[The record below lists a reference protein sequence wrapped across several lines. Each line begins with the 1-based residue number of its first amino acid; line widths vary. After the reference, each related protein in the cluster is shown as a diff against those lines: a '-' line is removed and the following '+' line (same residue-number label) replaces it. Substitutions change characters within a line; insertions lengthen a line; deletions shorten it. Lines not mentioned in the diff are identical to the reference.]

1 MAKEKTELV
10 LFFVKNESDEI
21 VMMARAKDD
30 VDKGVKID
38 SESTAIALVLMHP
51 FFSLLPEEEYDEMV
65 ELIKG
70 VSSFF
75 VLKENIQTITNVGGN
90 LLSENCIAI
99 QIALESVFEEL
110 QQLLDKNENIQSN
123 SRSFSGPEGVY
134 VDCDPLDIKAESN
147 SLAMRVKGLAPT
159 YNGIMINSQ
168 KEVIDEFTIPTR
180 DDYGFLDLFNKTVDN
195 WQYGETIYTQIPS
208 DGEFKFTFK
217 VDVGNL
223 LSYMVSYGIDMLG
236 GSKILKKQ
244 FGIDTNKM
252 TEFLYDRF
260 VSYLSAQAAPG
271 TLTVLSYTEI
281 IWGGF
286 CDYLCFGSESGSAE
300 ALTSTAQALLSA
312 DFSPVLR
319 EYLEKGLSFPAARQG
334 ALEAMGM
341 DASCLSAPNDILAVE
356 YCKAILA
363 QNTNMKPLP
372 IRRGG
377 SYHDTAADP
386 ENPSATAVRGLMVSG
401 QDWGSYV
408 PEAAR
413 SIFSGAAVHTLS
425 AGERAVLAV
434 LRSMAEDQFA
444 ALPYGSEGL
453 WRKLMHTCRKK
464 STLEEI
470 ASEVKSK
477 RYTRSRIDRM
487 ILCAFLGIT
496 EEMVASPAPYC
507 RVLAFNDRGR
517 AILKKAK
524 EAVPILNAGEP
535 SDDPYWELEKRWG
548 GLYGL
553 FAENHPDVP
562 NSEENRRIYYHK
574 ETKSN

>member
-1 MAKEKTELV
+1 MTVTGIICEYNPLHLGHQRQLDAIRALNGKSSGIVCLMSGNFVQRGAPAIIDKSLRAKAAVLSGADLV
-10 LFFVKNESDEI
+10 LELPVTAALSSAEGF
-21 VMMARAKDD
+21 AAQ
-30 VDKGVKID
+30 GV
-38 SESTAIALVLMHP
+38 
-51 FFSLLPEEEYDEMV
+51 
-65 ELIKG
+65 
-70 VSSFF
+70 
-75 VLKENIQTITNVGGN
+75 
-90 LLSENCIAI
+90 
-99 QIALESVFEEL
+99 
-110 QQLLDKNENIQSN
+110 
-123 SRSFSGPEGVY
+123 
-134 VDCDPLDIKAESN
+134 
-147 SLAMRVKGLAPT
+147 
-159 YNGIMINSQ
+159 GI
-168 KEVIDEFTIPTR
+168 
-180 DDYGFLDLFNKTVDN
+180 L
-195 WQYGETIYTQIPS
+195 
-208 DGEFKFTFK
+208 
-217 VDVGNL
+217 
-223 LSYMVSYGIDMLG
+223 
-236 GSKILKKQ
+236 
-244 FGIDTNKM
+244 
-252 TEFLYDRF
+252 
-260 VSYLSAQAAPG
+260 
-271 TLTVLSYTEI
+271 
-281 IWGGF
+281 GGF